1 MLVCWFV
8 VLLIWSGYRVWRSIA
23 EGDTVYTSVVSKVVT
38 PSYSFTQGPVISRP
52 QDSQEPSSRKQEE
65 GDRDRGQGE
74 SPDCCH
80 HCHGVIPVMI
90 LLLISADNWGLHGDG
105 ENGEDDLSHT
115 ISLQLDIY
123 WILHTFYISTPA
135 AAEYYA
141 LVTVAGCNWG
151 WSIIA
156 SCNWTQQE
164 TRSDWFSTE
173 LPRRFLWYN
182 SFVSRL
188 EHKIDSVVHTVKV
201 SLYVSSHINCHF
213 EEGKVVLLLF
223 TTFMERKR

>member
-38 PSYSFTQGPVISRP
+38 PSYSFTRGPVISRP

-123 WILHTFYISTPA
+123 WILRLSTSPHQPQLNITHWWRWRA
-135 AAEYYA
+135 
-141 LVTVAGCNWG
+141 VTGAG
-151 WSIIA
+151 
-156 SCNWTQQE
+156 
-164 TRSDWFSTE
+164 
-173 LPRRFLWYN
+173 
-182 SFVSRL
+182 
-188 EHKIDSVVHTVKV
+188 
-201 SLYVSSHINCHF
+201 
-213 EEGKVVLLLF
+213 LLLLLAIGHSKKPEVIGF
-223 TTFMERKR
+223 RPSWETFSLIQFFCVPFGA